1 MKRVI
6 LMKRILI
13 IIIMIFILTFFI
25 PYFIISRF
33 SDFYTPEGAQK
44 SEPYET
50 IKLYIKSEDRV
61 AEVSMSQYLK
71 EVVAAEMPAEFEPE
85 ALKAQATAAR
95 TYLVNRIKAGNE
107 QAKKDHKGADICS
120 DSTHC
125 KAWISE
131 EERKKIWGAEKADA
145 YWQKISD
152 AVESTAG
159 VLITYNEQPI
169 SAVFHS
175 TSSGFTENAS
185 DVWGGDV
192 PYLVSVQS
200 KGEEE
205 SPRYHSELTL
215 TTEEFKKTVSEN
227 IEGVNWE
234 KELIGNITRSE
245 AGGIKTI
252 SIGGVEVKGT
262 KFRTM
267 FGLRS
272 TNVQISVDGENVNMN
287 VTGFGHGVG
296 MSQYGANYLA
306 SQGMN
311 YVDILKYY
319 YTGVSVG

>member
-33 SDFYTPEGAQK
+33 SDFYTPEGGQK

-61 AEVSMSQYLK
+61 AEVDMSQYLK

-272 TNVQISVDGENVNMN
+272 TNVQISVDGENVNMS

>member
-1 MKRVI
+1 
-6 LMKRILI
+6 MKRILI

-25 PYFIISRF
+25 PYFIISKF

-61 AEVSMSQYLK
+61 AEVDMSQYLK

-272 TNVQISVDGENVNMN
+272 TNVQISVDGENVNMS